1 MSDKQSE
8 MSLDDVLQSI
18 KQMVTD
24 KEPPVLDLTDMM
36 SPDGSIVKLKKGFD
50 PGGSTPEAAANSTNN
65 SIDDKGDFSAF
76 LNLAQANAEMATQSA
91 RSSNRAQHTGSNA
104 FTEMSPVS
112 EKKFQPLEKTIRE
125 IATSIIKEWLTLNLE
140 RVMRETIRE
149 EVHKAMKE

>member
-50 PGGSTPEAAANSTNN
+50 PNSNIPDASTNSPSN
-65 SIDDKGDFSAF
+65 NVDDKGDFSAF
-76 LNLAQANAEMATQSA
+76 LSLAQANAQIATQST
-91 RSSNRAQHTGSNA
+91 RTSTRPQRTDYETFS
-104 FTEMSPVS
+104 EMPPVS

-125 IATSIIKEWLTLNLE
+125 IAASIIKEWLDLNLE

>member
-50 PGGSTPEAAANSTNN
+50 PGNN
-65 SIDDKGDFSAF
+65 TKDFTADPASNNVGDKGDFSTF
-76 LNLAQANAEMATQSA
+76 LSLAQANAQMATQSVKN
-91 RSSNRAQHTGSNA
+91 SNRTKHTDYDTSA
-104 FTEMSPVS
+104 EMPSVS

-125 IATSIIKEWLTLNLE
+125 IAASIIKEWLALNLE